1 MSYGT
6 GYNTTITNGI
16 SISSG
21 SSPAPLSV
29 PEALIVTRA
38 VETKDGWVGQICV
51 GGIIIWETAP
61 KSTFDKAEHE
71 ATERVLNKIIK
82 ILE

>member
-1 MSYGT
+1 MSLITGT
-6 GYNTTITNGI
+6 TTTLNGI

-21 SSPAPLSV
+21 SSPAPVSV
-29 PEALIVTRA
+29 PSALIVTRA
-38 VETKDGWVGQICV
+38 VETKEGWVGQICV

-61 KSTFDKAEHE
+61 KNNSTKAETE